1 MDLSLLII
9 GEVIEVRGQKVRV
22 KVYKEKNSSNLNY
35 NGEVLKNVSVGG
47 FIRIRKGFL
56 DIVGKIEGEYI
67 VENKNINT
75 KYSEKKDNIER
86 IVEISIVGSISN
98 NGKFIRG
105 LSELPLVFNYAYI
118 LTEEQVQKI
127 FAFVDKEVPKIEVGN
142 IIAYEKYKLE
152 LGIQNLFGSH
162 IGIFG
167 NTGSGKSNT
176 LAKIYNELF
185 NRYNNFHNFK
195 KNSKF
200 ILIDFNGEYSKSI
213 TETNKKLY
221 EISTRKEK
229 DKYPLTKDHLTELE
243 FWSIILEATE
253 KTQQPFL
260 KRAIELFKN
269 IIEKNISEEIIAQTK
284 NIINDIFNYRDKYNI
299 LRKYYKEIIFLGFC
313 NCQNEVKGLFDIL
326 TLNTTNNSLYLD
338 LNLPRNQKPYFDS
351 EIKFHGEC
359 RVSNLLSNIKNCNCR
374 FNSITNYWYLFG
386 FICKIQYI
394 NELKKG
400 YILEE
405 HIAPLIKRLDTR
417 IPEMEKVFDIN
428 EAIMEP
434 LSVIS
439 LVDVNVYMRKIIP
452 MIICKKEYDA
462 HKEKKNQ
469 GVLHIIIDEAHN
481 ILSKESQ
488 RESSMWKDYRL
499 EVFEEIIKE
508 GRKFGVFLTIS
519 SQRPSDISDT
529 IISQL
534 HNYFLHRLVNNE
546 DIKSIGRTVSFLDN
560 ASYEMIPI
568 LPQGACIFTGIA
580 SNFPV
585 LVQVDRVEK
594 SLCPESDTINLN
606 ELWTD
611 N

>member
-1 MDLSLLII
+1 MMDLSLLII

-22 KVYKEKNSSNLNY
+22 KVYREKNTSSLNY
-35 NGEVLKNVSVGG
+35 NGQMLKNVSVGG

-56 DIVGKIEGEYI
+56 DIIGRIEGEYI
-67 VENKNINT
+67 VENNNINT
-75 KYSEKKDNIER
+75 KYCEKKDTVER
-86 IVEISIVGSISN
+86 VIEISVVGSIN
-98 NGKFIRG
+98 GNGKFVRG
-105 LSELPLVFNYAYI
+105 LSELPLVANYAYI
-118 LTEEQVQKI
+118 LTEEQVQKV
-127 FAFVDKEVPKIEVGN
+127 FAFCNKEDPKIEVGN

-152 LGIQNLFGSH
+152 LGVQNLFGSH

-185 NRYNNFHNFK
+185 NRYNKYENFK
-195 KNSKF
+195 NNSKF

-213 TETNKKLY
+213 TKTNKKVYRL
-221 EISTRKEK
+221 STRKEK
-229 DKYPLTKDHLTELE
+229 DKYPLNKEYLFQLE

-260 KRAIELFKN
+260 KRAIRLFKN
-269 IIEKNISEEIIAQTK
+269 ILDKNITEAIITQTQ
-284 NIINDIFNYRDKYNI
+284 NIIMDIFNYKDKYNI
-299 LRKYYKEIIFLGFC
+299 LRKYYKEIIFLGFK
-313 NCQNEVKGLFDIL
+313 NTEDEVKKLFDVL
-326 TLNTTNNSLYLD
+326 TYNSTATNLYLD
-338 LNLPRNQKPYFDS
+338 LPDKSYLNSEEKFYDETRVTNLIYS
-351 EIKFHGEC
+351 IKE
-359 RVSNLLSNIKNCNCR
+359 SNCR
-374 FNSITNYWYLFG
+374 FDENINYWYLFELV
-386 FICKIQYI
+386 CKIQYI

-400 YILEE
+400 YVIED
-405 HIAPLIKRLDTR
+405 HIAPLIRRLDTR
-417 IPEMEKVFDIN
+417 IPEIEKVFDIN
-428 EAIMEP
+428 ESFMDP
-434 LSVIS
+434 LNIIS
-439 LVDVNVYMRKIIP
+439 LIDVNIYMKKIIP
-452 MIICKKEYDA
+452 MIICKKEYDI
-462 HKEKKNQ
+462 HKEKKNN
-469 GVLHIIIDEAHN
+469 GILNIIIDEAHN

-488 RESSMWKDYRL
+488 RESSVWKDYRL

-508 GRKFGVFLTIS
+508 GRKFGVFLTIA

-546 DIKSIGRTVSFLDN
+546 DIKAIGRTVSFLDN

-585 LVQVDRVEK
+585 LVQIDRVNK
-594 SLCPESDTINLN
+594 QLCPESDTIKLN

-611 N
+611 

>member
-1 MDLSLLII
+1 MMDLSLLII

-22 KVYKEKNSSNLNY
+22 KVYREKNTSSLNY
-35 NGEVLKNVSVGG
+35 NGQMLKNVSVGG

-56 DIVGKIEGEYI
+56 DIIGRIEGEYI
-67 VENKNINT
+67 VENNNINT
-75 KYSEKKDNIER
+75 KYCEKKDNIER
-86 IVEISIVGSISN
+86 VIEISVVGSIN
-98 NGKFIRG
+98 GNGKFVRG
-105 LSELPLVFNYAYI
+105 LSELPLVANYAYI
-118 LTEEQVQKI
+118 LTEEQVQKV
-127 FAFVDKEVPKIEVGN
+127 FAFCNKEDPKIEVGN

-152 LGIQNLFGSH
+152 LGVQNLFGSH

-185 NRYNNFHNFK
+185 NRYNKYENFK
-195 KNSKF
+195 NNSKF

-213 TETNKKLY
+213 TKTNKKVYRL
-221 EISTRKEK
+221 STRKEK
-229 DKYPLTKDHLTELE
+229 DKYPLNKEYLFQLE

-260 KRAIELFKN
+260 KRVLRLFKDILDKDITEA
-269 IIEKNISEEIIAQTK
+269 IITQTK
-284 NIINDIFNYRDKYNI
+284 NIILDIFNYKDKYNI
-299 LRKYYKEIIFLGFC
+299 LRKYYKEIIFLGFKDTEY
-313 NCQNEVKGLFDIL
+313 EVKELFDIL
-326 TLNTTNNSLYLD
+326 TCNSTNNDLYLD
-338 LNLPRNQKPYFDS
+338 LFKNQYLDS
-351 EIKFHGEC
+351 EKEFYREIRVTNLIYSIKE
-359 RVSNLLSNIKNCNCR
+359 SNCR
-374 FNSITNYWYLFG
+374 FAENINYWYLFELV
-386 FICKIQYI
+386 CKIQYI

-400 YILEE
+400 YVIED
-405 HIAPLIKRLDTR
+405 HIAPLIRRLDTR
-417 IPEMEKVFDIN
+417 IPEIEKVFDIN
-428 EAIMEP
+428 ESFMDP
-434 LSVIS
+434 LNIIS
-439 LVDVNVYMRKIIP
+439 LIDVNIYMKKIIP
-452 MIICKKEYDA
+452 MIICKKEYDI
-462 HKEKKNQ
+462 HKEKKNN
-469 GVLHIIIDEAHN
+469 GILNIIIDEAHN

-488 RESSMWKDYRL
+488 RESSVWKDYRL

-508 GRKFGVFLTIS
+508 GRKFGVFLTIA

-546 DIKSIGRTVSFLDN
+546 DIKAIGRTVSFLDN

-585 LVQVDRVEK
+585 LVQIDRVNK
-594 SLCPESDTINLN
+594 QLCPESDTIKLN

-611 N
+611 